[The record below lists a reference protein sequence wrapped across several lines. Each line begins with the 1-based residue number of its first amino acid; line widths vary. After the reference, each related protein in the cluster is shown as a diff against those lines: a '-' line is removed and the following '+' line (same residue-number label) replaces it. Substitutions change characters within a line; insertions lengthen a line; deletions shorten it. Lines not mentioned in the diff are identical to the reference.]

1 MTSYQINLVRLSWAK
16 VSAIDPLVVGDLFYG
31 KIFELAPH
39 AREMF
44 NRPIP
49 EQSKKVLTML
59 SYVISKLDRLEDII
73 GEVGKLA
80 RRHTTYGVKEEH
92 YTVVGNALLWTLEK
106 GLGEAWNLELK
117 EAWSDCYATL
127 ATAMIN
133 AAEYTA
139 DAA

>member
-1 MTSYQINLVRLSWAK
+1 MTSHQINLIRLSWAK

-31 KIFELAPH
+31 KIFEIAPN

-44 NRPIP
+44 TRPIP
-49 EQSKKVLTML
+49 EQSKKVFAML
-59 SYVISKLDRLEDII
+59 NYVITKLDRLEDII
-73 GEVGKLA
+73 GEIGKLA

-106 GLGEAWNLELK
+106 GLGEDWNEELK
-117 EAWSDCYATL
+117 EAWADCYSTL

-133 AAEYTA
+133 ATEYAA